1 MPGSLLTFLLV
12 APVRYI
18 IGATVLE
25 LERLQKLRKL
35 CESFEGEWRTSYAEY
50 AKEIINEGDLD
61 HDLQEMLEFVAE
73 WGDDLRRLLH
83 VAPHADKQT
92 I

>member
-1 MPGSLLTFLLV
+1 MTDSERD
-12 APVRYI
+12 A
-18 IGATVLE
+18 ATRAGLSTLYE
-25 LERLQKLRKL
+25 DAKLKKL
-35 CESFEGEWRTSYAEY
+35 CESFDREWRTSHAEY
-50 AKEIINEGDLD
+50 AKEIIDEGDLD
-61 HDLQEMLEFVAE
+61 HDLQEMLEFVVE